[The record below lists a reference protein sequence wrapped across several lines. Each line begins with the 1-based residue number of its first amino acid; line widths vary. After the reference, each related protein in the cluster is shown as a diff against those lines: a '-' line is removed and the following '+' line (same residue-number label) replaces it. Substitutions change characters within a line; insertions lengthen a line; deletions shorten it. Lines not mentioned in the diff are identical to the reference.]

1 MDAQA
6 HAHEQR
12 ELLIDELSEL
22 PVQDFTLSQLQR
34 LAKALENALDDVE
47 TEFMRR
53 DDPPQDWT

>member
-1 MDAQA
+1 MDQEAK
-6 HAHEQR
+6 AHEHR
-12 ELLIDELSEL
+12 ELLIDELMEL
-22 PVQDFTLSQLQR
+22 PTQDFTLSQLHR